1 MLALASGSVK
11 VNCCP
16 QSAGPKNPPSIAQG
30 MMSVGK
36 MSTNDDRFKQL
47 ATENNVF

>member
-1 MLALASGSVK
+1 MLAPASGSVK

-16 QSAGPKNPPSIAQG
+16 QSAGPKLALFVSQG
-30 MMSVGK
+30 IVSVGK
-36 MSTNDDRFKQL
+36 MPTNEDRFEQL